1 MGTEEPFEVSST
13 ESLCQDHAPRGDH
26 LRIAAPGQRVA
37 VGQDLVE
44 LVVQSLGQVV
54 AEHGGAPQRRHGHLH
69 GRVVGAQSLETKP
82 RCSNRPNDV
91 DPRDGYHYHDT
102 LCPKA
107 VHVCALAEGPLY
119 DHKENVDF
127 HHLLCFPHASSVFY
141 YIMGF
146 FLPTPMLVAVV
157 AVWRNGIFFQ
167 NRASRGGEAPAPKIP
182 FPRACAPFT
191 EAMRPR
197 AVAAK
202 APAETPQ

>member
-54 AEHGGAPQRRHGHLH
+54 AEHGGAPQRRHGHFD
-69 GRVVGAQSLETKP
+69 GRMVGAQSLETKP

-91 DPRDGYHYHDT
+91 DPRDGYHYHD
-102 LCPKA
+102 
-107 VHVCALAEGPLY
+107 
-119 DHKENVDF
+119 HKENVDF

-141 YIMGF
+141 YIIGF